1 MAFSFKDEVREKLGD
16 FLKACIYFNV
26 SFIAASCLPTFHK
39 ANMLNNDLKNNAA
52 NKFGIF
58 KILL

>member
-1 MAFSFKDEVREKLGD
+1 VAFSFKDEVREKLGD

-39 ANMLNNDLKNNAA
+39 AHMLNNDLKNNAA
-52 NKFGIF
+52 NKF
-58 KILL
+58 